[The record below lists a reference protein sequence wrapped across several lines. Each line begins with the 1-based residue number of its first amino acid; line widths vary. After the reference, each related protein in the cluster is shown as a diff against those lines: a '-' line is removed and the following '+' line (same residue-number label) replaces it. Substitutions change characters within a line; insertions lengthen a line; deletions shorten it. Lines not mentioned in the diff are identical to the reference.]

1 MILCINC
8 KKIGGFLTETKVVS
22 EVVRYLVVGI
32 GINTYK
38 KIFTEDIKNIASS
51 IMVEFSINIDKN
63 NFIID
68 FCNVFEKEIIK
79 RPDIKSQ

>member
-1 MILCINC
+1 MILCING
-8 KKIGGFLTETKVVS
+8 KKIGGILTETKVIS

-38 KIFTEDIKNIASS
+38 KNFTEDIKNIASS
-51 IMVEFSINIDKN
+51 IMVEFSINIDKY

-79 RPDIKSQ
+79 RMER